1 LFDWRQMERWGIR
14 EASLPAGSEIRFRDL
29 SVWARYQ
36 KQILAVGAALALQ
49 SILIAWL
56 IYEYRRR
63 QLAEAKS
70 LERVNELARMN
81 RFATAGELAASI
93 VHEIR
98 QPLTAISASG
108 EAGLNFL
115 SRSAPKLDE
124 VREALE
130 AVVEDSH
137 RADDVLKSI
146 RAMFNR
152 ESTARTKVN
161 LNGLVRQVLA
171 VAAGPIHSNNIAV
184 RTSLTEDVPP
194 FVMVDAVQLQQV
206 ILNLV
211 MNAVE
216 AMSQPGDETRV
227 LQIRTEPASDE
238 TVVVRVIDSG
248 PRVDPELVQK
258 MFQPFFTTK
267 PGGMGMGLSICKTIV
282 EAHGGQ
288 LMAIANKSSGM
299 EFQITLP
306 LCGDA

>member
-1 LFDWRQMERWGIR
+1 MWEQYRW
-14 EASLPAGSEIRFRDL
+14 
-29 SVWARYQ
+29 
-36 KQILAVGAALALQ
+36 QILLIASVILTQAALIIGL
-49 SILIAWL
+49 L
-56 IYEYRRR
+56 YEHRRR
-63 QLAEAKS
+63 QIAEADS
-70 LERVNELARMN
+70 LQRVNDLARMN